1 MSHLAKRELLHF
13 WEDQKS
19 IILDLGCL
27 EMCFFSSYSVSRF
40 WWENSNVV
48 YITKCSLTC
57 EKNLPLLISKSQ
69 RKIFFLSI
77 FCFYSKTVYDKWCPF
92 PFCHVP
98 GSANYH
104 VDTVDRYFSPRTPPV
119 FMSPGGTKI
128 KVSVGDTVT
137 IPCKI
142 HNKGKFWWNSFLKDC
157 T

>member
-1 MSHLAKRELLHF
+1 MSNLAENEVLHI
-13 WEDQKS
+13 WYRKKS
-19 IILDLGCL
+19 IILELECFKMCCFQLIECLLFCGKIWMLLTSLGKVWLLKKTCL
-27 EMCFFSSYSVSRF
+27 YWILF
-40 WWENSNVV
+40 
-48 YITKCSLTC
+48 
-57 EKNLPLLISKSQ
+57 LP
-69 RKIFFLSI
+69 I
-77 FCFYSKTVYDKWCPF
+77 FCFFSKTVYDKWCPF